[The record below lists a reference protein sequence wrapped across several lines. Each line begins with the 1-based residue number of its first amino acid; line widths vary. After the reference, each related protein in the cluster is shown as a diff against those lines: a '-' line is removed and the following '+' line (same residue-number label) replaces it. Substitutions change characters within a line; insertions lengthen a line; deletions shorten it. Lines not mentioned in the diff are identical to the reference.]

1 MSAENMTKFEVQKV
15 LRDNILA
22 GLSAMGIDAKNYT
35 VMEAGQ
41 TPPTSK
47 NDVILFRM
55 ETSGQLGWQAVKD
68 RYIQVSPGSTA
79 KRLVRS
85 DEFIDHQEWLIVVL
99 RHRRTSDTITTMG
112 SEDVA
117 RCLISWFNGR
127 GNAFFRERGMA
138 NTNIRENPVNLYK
151 STSDVYERSSSF
163 RLKLQ
168 VPKAIQSA
176 ENWATAN
183 YAGNI
188 PI

>member
-1 MSAENMTKFEVQKV
+1 MSAENMTRFEVQKV
-15 LRDNILA
+15 LRDNIIA
-22 GLSAMGIDAKNYT
+22 GLTALGIDADKYT

-55 ETSGQLGWQAVKD
+55 ETTGQLGWQATKD
-68 RYIQVSPGSTA
+68 RLVPVSEGA
-79 KRLVRS
+79 AEKKLVRS

-99 RHRRTSDTITTMG
+99 RHRRTDDTISTMG

-138 NTNIRENPVNLYK
+138 NTNIRENPVNLFK

-163 RLKLQ
+163 KIKLQ
-168 VPKAIQSA
+168 VPKAIQSDEA
-176 ENWATAN
+176 WATMK
-183 YAGNI
+183 YAGNV

>member
-1 MSAENMTKFEVQKV
+1 MSETNKTRFEVQKI
-15 LRDNILA
+15 LRDCILA
-22 GLSAMGIDAKNYT
+22 GLSALGIDASKYS

-47 NDVILFRM
+47 NDVITFKM
-55 ETSGQLGWQAVKD
+55 ETSGQLGWQAPKD
-68 RYIQVSPGSTA
+68 RYIPVSPGSSE
-79 KRLVRS
+79 KKLVWS

-99 RHRRTSDTITTMG
+99 RHRREGDAITTMA

-127 GNAFFRERGMA
+127 GNAFLRERGVA

-168 VPKAIQSA
+168 VPKAIQSD
-176 ENWATAN
+176 EDWATMH

>member
-1 MSAENMTKFEVQKV
+1 MSEENKTKFEVQKV
-15 LRDNILA
+15 LRENILA
-22 GLSAMGIDAKNYT
+22 GLKALGIDAAKYT

-47 NDVILFRM
+47 GDVILFKM
-55 ETSGQLGWQAVKD
+55 ETSGQIGWQAAKMRV
-68 RYIQVSPGSTA
+68 VGATGSR
-79 KRLVRS
+79 RLTRS

-99 RHRRTSDTITTMG
+99 RHRRTDDTITTMQ

-127 GNAFFRERGMA
+127 GCEFFRQHGMA

-163 RLKLQ
+163 KLKLQ
-168 VPKAIQSA
+168 VPKAIVSPQDEA
-176 ENWATAN
+176 YMK
-183 YAGNI
+183 YAGNVLV
-188 PI
+188 

>member
-1 MSAENMTKFEVQKV
+1 MSEQNKTRFEVQKV

-22 GLSAMGIDAKNYT
+22 GLSAMGIDQSKYT

-55 ETSGQLGWQAVKD
+55 ETTGQLGWQAVKD
-68 RYIQVSPGSTA
+68 RYVPVSPGASA

-99 RHRRTSDTITTMG
+99 RHRRTGDTITTMG

-138 NTNIRENPVNLYK
+138 NTNIRENPVNLFK

-163 RLKLQ
+163 KLKLQ
-168 VPKAIQSA
+168 VPKAIQSGEA
-176 ENWATAN
+176 YATAR

-188 PI
+188 PV